1 MIALASWIIDLLKQ
15 LPRELAVV
23 LAASLPI
30 IEVRG
35 SVPLG
40 IVFFKMGVIPTLL
53 LSLLGG
59 ILPVFPI
66 LCLLK
71 YGTDILRK
79 INSFDRFFGW
89 LFEHTKAKSGL
100 IERFELLGLTI
111 FMALPIPGAGIWTGC
126 VAAYL
131 LEIPWIPTFICA
143 IIGTA
148 LATTV
153 VWLATFGLVK
163 LF

>member
-1 MIALASWIIDLLKQ
+1 MIVLIAAAL
-15 LPRELAVV
+15 PV
-23 LAASLPI
+23 

-40 IVFFKMGVIPTLL
+40 ILYFKMDALTVLL
-53 LSLLGG
+53 ISLLGG
-59 ILPVFPI
+59 VLPVFPI
-66 LCLLK
+66 LWFLENL
-71 YGTDILRK
+71 TDRLREIK
-79 INSFDRFFGW
+79 SFDKFFAW

-100 IERFELLGLTI
+100 VKRFELAGLTI

-131 LEIPWIPTFICA
+131 LELPWIPTFICA

-148 LATTV
+148 IATV
-153 VWLATFGLVK
+153 IVWMASVGLVS

>member
-1 MIALASWIIDLLKQ
+1 LIAHLAGLLSG
-15 LPRELAVV
+15 LPHGLIV
-23 LAASLPI
+23 LIAAALPV

-40 IVFFKMGVIPTLL
+40 ILYFKMDALTVLL
-53 LSLLGG
+53 ISLLGG
-59 ILPVFPI
+59 VLPVFPI
-66 LCLLK
+66 LWFLENL
-71 YGTDILRK
+71 TDRLRK
-79 INSFDRFFGW
+79 IKSFDKFFAW

-100 IERFELLGLTI
+100 VERFELAGLTI

-131 LEIPWIPTFICA
+131 LELPWIPTFMCA

-148 LATTV
+148 IATV
-153 VWLATFGLVK
+153 IVWMASVGLVS